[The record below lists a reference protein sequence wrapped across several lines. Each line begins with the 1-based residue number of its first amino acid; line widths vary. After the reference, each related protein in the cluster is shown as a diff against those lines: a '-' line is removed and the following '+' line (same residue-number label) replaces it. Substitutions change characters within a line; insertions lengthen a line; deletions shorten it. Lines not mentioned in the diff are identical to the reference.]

1 MIGHKKLPSRE
12 GGIEVVVEELA
23 VRMVQEGHQVDAYD
37 RWEPV
42 LRNGKDIP
50 KRYKGIRG
58 IKIPTFRNKSMN
70 AFVYSIFASI
80 RVLFGRYDVIHYHA
94 EGPCAMMW
102 LPKLFG
108 IPVVATIHGLDWQR
122 AKWGGFATKYLLLG
136 EKCAVRFAD
145 EMIVLSHEMKRYFK
159 ETYGRESIY
168 VRNGVSIPS
177 GAEADL
183 IAREFGLHKQEYILY
198 LGRLVP
204 EKGIHYLLEAFR
216 DVKTEKKLVIAGNI
230 DKTEYVSMICREAE
244 KDSRVIM
251 TNFVQGRMLE
261 ELFSNCFLYV
271 LPSEVEGMAIS
282 LLEAMSYG
290 AHCLLSDIDENKEAA
305 EDHADYFA
313 NGDVKMLRKK
323 LQELVDA
330 DAAYDVEG
338 QKQFVAARYDWKK
351 INSETLDI
359 YQRAIQKKTVR
370 KKR

>member
-1 MIGHKKLPSRE
+1 M
-12 GGIEVVVEELA
+12 
-23 VRMVQEGHQVDAYD
+23 
-37 RWEPV
+37 
-42 LRNGKDIP
+42 
-50 KRYKGIRG
+50 
-58 IKIPTFRNKSMN
+58 
-70 AFVYSIFASI
+70 
-80 RVLFGRYDVIHYHA
+80 
-94 EGPCAMMW
+94 
-102 LPKLFG
+102 
-108 IPVVATIHGLDWQR
+108 
-122 AKWGGFATKYLLLG
+122 
-136 EKCAVRFAD
+136 
-145 EMIVLSHEMKRYFK
+145 
-159 ETYGRESIY
+159 
-168 VRNGVSIPS
+168 RNGVSIPS